1 MYIFII
7 ALHVMLLSSVTTG
20 TRNVGTVLFTKADM
34 RHRKWNKDTLAL
46 LKARMYF
53 QGVIPPF
60 SSPRAD
66 VPEYVTA
73 LLRYLR
79 SSYATIRKE
88 SGDKETDRIL
98 TIAFTDVIGGY
109 LKMFAL
115 PIAKYA
121 YYGGTLPKED
131 TLKLFLFYEDAKR
144 YLHHNGSTWA
154 RPDATLLNSVTINVA
169 NTPFAFINTRHKLT
183 PDPCVFL
190 SYFEKTPTG
199 LTIPTPRI
207 DWSSCTMFIPL
218 ANHSFVNLYSAK
230 RATDL
235 HKYYNIATNCVRMKR
250 PSSLDKFTERFQ
262 SWLQFEVV
270 PHLNDDHFYP
280 ALQGILSLINSTA
293 SVAPYSVLNNVMN
306 EINNN
311 ADQIGL
317 DLRITSKK
325 MAIIIIIVLLEL
337 AWCIPT
343 LLFVLYRNVKRE
355 KSKGTTRTSYIFHSQ
370 SSSNNRNGSY
380 DTEFT
385 PRWHVK
391 KRRGGLMLKQKPYAV
406 MEVGEVYSSVSVL
419 SEVTQMKE
427 PQLSARS
434 TDMATMVNE
443 AAKKKKDRKVLKD
456 SETQAENIIHSKGLH
471 RNNASNET
479 WTKLRSSDDTIKT
492 ITLSPVTSK
501 NTKIHLRRA
510 NRNGAQDSSTSNFV
524 DDKIGLLSTTPP
536 PITELANSTNTEP
549 NIKTEVTRF
558 DNTASLQP
566 KFSTPESASTPA
578 PCSDEKMLKTKRTS
592 KTRASKGTT
601 EGNALKYKTGDIP
614 YLEIRIDRPK
624 QGISVGVTRKE
635 ERKDSPKVDTKSFNR
650 LDSKLLKSAVKT
662 DTRVDSNIDNEAP
675 NKTNNADSKE
685 VDIIADKEVNKLN
698 KTEIPKTDFKVSKI
712 PKRAPSPQTRPGS
725 VSGQSAVGTTPRY
738 NVPKEGAKFKRSMI
752 PKLKRAKDDSALKR
766 EKKAKIDKLNVTL

>member
-1 MYIFII
+1 MYIFVIT
-7 ALHVMLLSSVTTG
+7 LHVMLLSTVTIG
-20 TRNVGTVLFTKADM
+20 TRNVGTVLFTRDDVQN
-34 RHRKWNKDTLAL
+34 RKWNKDTLAL

-53 QGVIPPF
+53 QRVVPPF

-66 VPEYVTA
+66 VPEYVTG

-79 SSYATIRKE
+79 NSYATIRKE
-88 SGDKETDRIL
+88 SADKETDRIL

-154 RPDATLLNSVTINVA
+154 RPDVTLLNSVTINVA
-169 NTPFAFINTRHKLT
+169 NTPFAFINARHKQT

-262 SWLQFEVV
+262 SWLQGDVV
-270 PHLNDDHFYP
+270 PHLNDDHLYP
-280 ALQGILSLINSTA
+280 ALQGILSLINNTG

-306 EINNN
+306 EINND

-343 LLFVLYRNVKRE
+343 LLFVLYKNVKRE
-355 KSKGTTRTSYIFHSQ
+355 RSRGTTRTSFIFRSQ
-370 SSSNNRNGSY
+370 SSSNGCHGS
-380 DTEFT
+380 DGTDFT
-385 PRWHVK
+385 PKWHVK
-391 KRRGGLMLKQKPYAV
+391 KRRGGLRLKQKPYTM
-406 MEVGEVYSSVSVL
+406 MEVGAVYSSFL
-419 SEVTQMKE
+419 
-427 PQLSARS
+427 
-434 TDMATMVNE
+434 
-443 AAKKKKDRKVLKD
+443 
-456 SETQAENIIHSKGLH
+456 
-471 RNNASNET
+471 
-479 WTKLRSSDDTIKT
+479 
-492 ITLSPVTSK
+492 
-501 NTKIHLRRA
+501 
-510 NRNGAQDSSTSNFV
+510 FC
-524 DDKIGLLSTTPP
+524 
-536 PITELANSTNTEP
+536 
-549 NIKTEVTRF
+549 
-558 DNTASLQP
+558 TASLQH
-566 KFSTPESASTPA
+566 KFSTPGSASTPA
-578 PCSDEKMLKTKRTS
+578 PCSDDKILKTKRIS
-592 KTRASKGTT
+592 KARASKCTT
-601 EGNALKYKTGDIP
+601 EENALKYKTGDKP

-624 QGISVGVTRKE
+624 QGISVGVSRKE
-635 ERKDSPKVDTKSFNR
+635 EKKDLPKADIKSFNR
-650 LDSKLLKSAVKT
+650 LDSKAENQMLLKSVVKT
-662 DTRVDSNIDNEAP
+662 ETGAHSKTDNAAP
-675 NKTNNADSKE
+675 NKTNIAASKNT
-685 VDIIADKEVNKLN
+685 DIISDNEVKKFDKIV
-698 KTEIPKTDFKVSKI
+698 IPKTDCKVSKI
-712 PKRAPSPQTRPGS
+712 PKRATSPQTIPCS
-725 VSGQSAVGTTPRY
+725 VPGQSAIGTSPRY
-738 NVPKEGAKFKRSMI
+738 NVPKEGTKFKKSMI
-752 PKLKRAKDDSALKR
+752 PKLKRAKDDCALKR
-766 EKKAKIDKLNVTL
+766 ERSAKFDKLNITL